1 VKKILAGGLA
11 TMSVSNF
18 IVVDADSGR
27 ANGLS
32 RALSAL
38 GYAFPV
44 TRLEEVGE
52 AWPDECAIF
61 VADHEGQLAR
71 AIEFIRERGIFYPI
85 IPFSPSPTAQRV
97 VETVRC
103 GVMTYLD
110 WPCDQE
116 QLERTLSS
124 IGDSCDI
131 LFKEGIRREQAFE
144 LIRTLTE
151 RESEVLNRLASGAS
165 SKMISSEL
173 GISSRTVEVHRTKIL
188 SKLKVRN
195 AIGAVRLALE
205 LKLPEVPPAYH

>member
-1 VKKILAGGLA
+1 
-11 TMSVSNF
+11 MSVSNF
-18 IVVDADSGR
+18 IVVDSDSVR
-27 ANGLS
+27 ANGLC
-32 RALSAL
+32 RALSVL

-44 TRLEEVGE
+44 SRLEEVGE
-52 AWPDECAIF
+52 AWPDQCAIF

-71 AIEFIRERGIFYPI
+71 AIEFIRQRGIFYPI
-85 IPFSPSPTAQRV
+85 IPFSPSPTAPRV

-110 WPCDQE
+110 WPCE
-116 QLERTLSS
+116 EAQLERTLSI
-124 IGDSCDI
+124 IGDSSDI
-131 LFKEGIRREQAFE
+131 LFREGIRRSKAFE

-151 RESEVLNRLASGAS
+151 RESDVLQRLASGAS

-173 GISSRTVEVHRTKIL
+173 GISSRTVEVHRMKIL

-205 LKLPEVPPAYH
+205 LKLPEVPPTHH